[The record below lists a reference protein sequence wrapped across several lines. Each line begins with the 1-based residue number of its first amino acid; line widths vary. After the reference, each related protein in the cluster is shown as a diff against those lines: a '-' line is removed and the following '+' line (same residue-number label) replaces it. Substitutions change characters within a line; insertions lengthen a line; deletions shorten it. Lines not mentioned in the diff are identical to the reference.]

1 LLHMA
6 RVALPKMTP
15 TAEGGWTA
23 RKRIP
28 ADVQDAYEKVYRVRW
43 EERFNSGAVPLPLA
57 REKLTAWTNDME
69 ARIKNIRAEQKGEGR
84 TLSPMQA
91 RALAGDWYLWWTARH
106 LAKPSPVAH
115 WNDFRGRLIDRA
127 WAGAEDVGDRDAPDW
142 NPAAV
147 WDQDYDAREP
157 ARAMAADYGETS
169 QFLHSKRL
177 TLEPAA
183 RELFL
188 DYLCR
193 DMFDALDLLM
203 RRAKGDYSEDT
214 HPKEFPKFERTAD
227 PGLTAWTLFERW
239 VTQMGPATSTVDRWR
254 AVFLKLQEDFPNHSA
269 ATFTSEEV
277 KAWLDGLIT
286 GERTARTVND
296 VWRVAGRRVFGWAAD
311 QRLINHNPFADVK
324 VPVPRKRTNRETKAF
339 TDDEIKIILK
349 ALLALS
355 KPQLKKGEALRR
367 WVPWICAY
375 TGARS
380 GEITQ
385 LRGTDVIEQK
395 GVHAIRI
402 TPEAGSVKAGRPRT
416 VPLHAHLL
424 EQGILEFVKVSGKG
438 PLFYNEPKSSP
449 KDAEE
454 DITNPRKPRYV
465 KAREHLAKWVRDL
478 GVTDPEVKPNHAWR
492 ETFKQIRHRYEISER
507 ILDAI
512 AGHAPISVGRGYGLP
527 TLADMAAALKK
538 FPRYEVE

>member
-1 LLHMA
+1 
-6 RVALPKMTP
+6 MTP

-239 VTQMGPATSTVDRWR
+239 VR
-254 AVFLKLQEDFPNHSA
+254 
-269 ATFTSEEV
+269 
-277 KAWLDGLIT
+277 
-286 GERTARTVND
+286 
-296 VWRVAGRRVFGWAAD
+296 
-311 QRLINHNPFADVK
+311 
-324 VPVPRKRTNRETKAF
+324 
-339 TDDEIKIILK
+339 
-349 ALLALS
+349 
-355 KPQLKKGEALRR
+355 
-367 WVPWICAY
+367 
-375 TGARS
+375 
-380 GEITQ
+380 
-385 LRGTDVIEQK
+385 
-395 GVHAIRI
+395 
-402 TPEAGSVKAGRPRT
+402 
-416 VPLHAHLL
+416 
-424 EQGILEFVKVSGKG
+424 
-438 PLFYNEPKSSP
+438 
-449 KDAEE
+449 
-454 DITNPRKPRYV
+454 
-465 KAREHLAKWVRDL
+465 KWVRPHRQW
-478 GVTDPEVKPNHAWR
+478 TD
-492 ETFKQIRHRYEISER
+492 
-507 ILDAI
+507 
-512 AGHAPISVGRGYGLP
+512 G
-527 TLADMAAALKK
+527 ALCS
-538 FPRYEVE
+538 